1 MISPQLVQS
10 LSYAMLAVIA
20 ALIGGVVAIYYRPG
34 PVTESNL
41 QHLSAGIIFAAV
53 AANLLPDV
61 HAQAPVFVVVGF
73 GLGVATMLAVHQL
86 SRRIENAG
94 VGGGFAG
101 ATSFIIAVSLNTL
114 IDGILIGVAFLNAPK
129 TGVIISL
136 ALAFETLFIAATAVT
151 MLPKSLSTVRKLSV
165 PLLFG
170 GLMLFGVTAGTLVF
184 GGLSGAPIAIV
195 IAFGAANLIYL
206 VTEELL
212 VKAAKVPETP
222 TSTTLFFAGFLLIF
236 IFDMV
241 YTLA

>member
-1 MISPQLVQS
+1 MISPQLLQS
-10 LSYAMLAVIA
+10 LSYTMLAVIA
-20 ALIGGVVAIYYRPG
+20 AFVGGVVAIYYRPG

-53 AANLLPDV
+53 VAKLLPDV
-61 HAQAPVFVVVGF
+61 HAQAPAFVIVGF
-73 GLGVATMLAVHQL
+73 GLGVATMLAVHQI
-86 SRRIENAG
+86 SRRIEKAG

-101 ATSFIIAVSLNTL
+101 ATSFVIAVSLNTL
-114 IDGILIGVAFLNAPK
+114 IDGVLIGVTFLNAPK

-136 ALAFETLFIAATAVT
+136 ALAFETLFVAATAVA
-151 MLPKSLSTVRKLSV
+151 MLPKSLSTARKLSV

-170 GLMLFGVTAGTLVF
+170 GLIILGVVAGTLVF

-212 VKAAKVPETP
+212 VKATQVPETP
-222 TSTTLFFAGFLLIF
+222 ISTTLFFAGFLLIF
-236 IFDMV
+236 VFDMM
-241 YTLA
+241 Y